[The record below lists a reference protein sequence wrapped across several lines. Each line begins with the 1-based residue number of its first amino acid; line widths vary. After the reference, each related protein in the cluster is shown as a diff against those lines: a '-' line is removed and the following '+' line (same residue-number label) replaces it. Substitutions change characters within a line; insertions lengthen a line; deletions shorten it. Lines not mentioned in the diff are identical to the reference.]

1 MTVKA
6 EMFCFLI
13 DVSDPRTE
21 PGNGRRLTVRAR
33 KKKEKWMGGPTV
45 VIIIWTLIMKPV
57 FIVQISNESSKQNR
71 TKKTE

>member
-21 PGNGRRLTVRAR
+21 PGNGKRLTVRAR
-33 KKKEKWMGGPTV
+33 KKIEKWMGGPTV
-45 VIIIWTLIMKPV
+45 VIII
-57 FIVQISNESSKQNR
+57 
-71 TKKTE
+71 